1 MHPEQANGAVQL
13 SVCIIGR
20 NEGRHLAACA
30 ASLRQLAAL
39 GIRYE
44 TVFVDSA
51 STDDSVAIAR
61 AHFGKV
67 ICLSASQFLNAGA
80 ARHVGTNHCTG
91 TWILYMDGDME
102 LCPESL
108 PVIDELIRSGRQH
121 AGACA
126 YTENVFPDGTR
137 NLIEFKG
144 NLPGKPCRMI
154 GGTSI
159 LPRSDVIAVGNWAC
173 SLFAYEESELYS
185 RLLAHGVEVI
195 WHPCRLVEHKTPKV
209 PTLRKLV
216 GVVIPYRSYLGKK
229 FYGAGQVT
237 QLTIRS
243 GNFSNFARL
252 KPDAYLMSA
261 SLIAAVLASPMMGW
275 YALALPA
282 AALAINCVRSGIRG
296 AVNNACWQSQLIFGL
311 GRLESGF
318 TPVIEQV
325 WTGAHSRVNAVK
337 SLP

>member
-1 MHPEQANGAVQL
+1 MVPEQAGKAVQL
-13 SVCIIGR
+13 SICVIGR

-30 ASLRQLAAL
+30 QSLEQLAAL
-39 GIRYE
+39 GIDYE

-51 STDDSVAIAR
+51 STDDSVAIAQ

-67 ICLSASQFLNAGA
+67 ICLTASKFLNAGA
-80 ARHVGTNHCTG
+80 ARHVGTNHCSG

-102 LCPESL
+102 LCAESL
-108 PVIDELIRSGRQH
+108 PVIEELIRSGREH
-121 AGACA
+121 AGLCA

-144 NLPGKPCRMI
+144 NVPGKPCRMI

-173 SLFAYEESELYS
+173 TLFAYEESELYS
-185 RLLAHGVEVI
+185 RLLAHGVEVS
-195 WHPCRLVEHKTPKV
+195 WQPCRLVEHKTPKV

-216 GVVIPYRSYLGKK
+216 GVVVPYRSYLGKK

-237 QLTIRS
+237 QLTLRN
-243 GNFSNFARL
+243 GNFRDFARL

-261 SLIAAVLASPMMGW
+261 SLVAAGAGAPVLGW
-275 YALALPA
+275 YALAFPSA
-282 AALAINCVRSGIRG
+282 AFVANCVRSGLRG
-296 AVNNACWQSQLIFGL
+296 AINNACWQSQLVCGL

-325 WTGAHSRVNAVK
+325 LTRSRPQASPAR